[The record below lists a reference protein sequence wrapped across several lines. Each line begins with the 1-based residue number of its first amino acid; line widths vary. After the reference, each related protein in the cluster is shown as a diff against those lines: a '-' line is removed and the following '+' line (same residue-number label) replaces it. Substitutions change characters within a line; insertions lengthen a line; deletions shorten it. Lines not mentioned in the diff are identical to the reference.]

1 MKTDFFELNQRGT
14 NIRTEMI
21 AGITTFFS
29 MAYILAVNPAIL
41 SAAGMPADAVF
52 TATVLA
58 SVLVTLVMGLW
69 ANLPVVL
76 SAGMGLNAFF
86 AYTVCGV
93 MGYSYQTALTAVFC
107 EGVVFFL
114 LSLSKA
120 RDVFIRSVPP
130 FLKAAIAAAIGCF
143 IAFIGLQ
150 NGKVIVAN
158 PATFVTIGSL
168 KTPEA
173 VLTLLGLILCTT
185 LFIKQVRGAF
195 LISIFSITAL
205 AFPLGLVAL
214 PEGFSPVS
222 LPEKPLFWEF
232 SWKGIFSFDFFMV
245 FFTLFFMDIFDTL
258 GTLIGIASQTGLV
271 DKDGALLNFKRAL
284 ITDALG
290 TVAGSS
296 LGCSPITSFAESST
310 GVAEGGKTGL
320 TAVTAA
326 GLFLAAL
333 FLSPV
338 FLLIPSFATAPV
350 LIIVGFLM
358 AGSLR
363 HIDFSDFSQ
372 CLVTMMTV
380 LMMLLSYSIAEGIV
394 FGILSF
400 VLCSVVRGRSKD
412 VSALIWVLSII
423 FLIWLYLQK

>member
-1 MKTDFFELNQRGT
+1 MTSDFFDMKQRGT
-14 NIRTEMI
+14 TMRTEII
-21 AGITTFFS
+21 AGVTTFFS
-29 MAYILAVNPAIL
+29 MSYILAVNPAIL
-41 SAAGMPADAVF
+41 SAAGMPAGAVF

-93 MGYSYQTALTAVFC
+93 MGYSWQTALTAVLC

-158 PATFVTIGSL
+158 PATMVSIGSL

-173 VLTLLGLILCTT
+173 FLTLFGLILCMT
-185 LFIKQVRGAF
+185 LFMKQVKGAF
-195 LISIFSITAL
+195 LISIFAITAVS
-205 AFPLGLVAL
+205 FPLGLVSL

-222 LPEKPLFWEF
+222 LPQKPLFWEF
-232 SWKGIFSFDFFMV
+232 DWNNVFSFDFFIV

-271 DKDGALLNFKRAL
+271 DRDGALLNFKKAL

-290 TVAGSS
+290 TVAGST
-296 LGCSPITSFAESST
+296 LGCSPVTSFAESST

-320 TAVTAA
+320 TAVAAA

-358 AGSLR
+358 AGAMR
-363 HIDFSDFSQ
+363 HIDFSDMTQ
-372 CLVTMMTV
+372 CFVTLMTV
-380 LMMLLSYSIAEGIV
+380 LMMLLSYSIAQGIV

-400 VLCSVVRGRSKD
+400 VLCSVIRRRYKD
-412 VSALIWVLSII
+412 VSALIWVLSVI
-423 FLIWLYLQK
+423 FVVWLFLQK

>member
-1 MKTDFFELNQRGT
+1 MVTDFFQLKQRGST
-14 NIRTEMI
+14 VRTEII

-29 MAYILAVNPAIL
+29 MSYILAVNPAIL
-41 SAAGMPADAVF
+41 SAAGMPAGAIF
-52 TATVLA
+52 TATVIA

-120 RDVFIRSVPP
+120 RDVFVRSIPP
-130 FLKAAIAAAIGCF
+130 FLKAAIAAAIGFF

-150 NGKVIVAN
+150 NGKVIVAS

-168 KTPEA
+168 KAPEA
-173 VLTLLGLILCTT
+173 FLTLAGLVLCVIL
-185 LFIKQVRGAF
+185 FMKQVRGAF
-195 LISIFSITAL
+195 LISIFAITAVS
-205 AFPLGLVAL
+205 FPLGLVRL

-222 LPEKPLFWEF
+222 LPEKPLFLDF
-232 SWKGIFSFDFFMV
+232 SREGMLSFDFFMV

-271 DKDGALLNFKRAL
+271 DKDGALINLKKAL
-284 ITDALG
+284 VTDALG
-290 TVAGSS
+290 TVVGSALGSS
-296 LGCSPITSFAESST
+296 PVTSFAESST

-320 TAVTAA
+320 TAVVAA
-326 GLFLAAL
+326 GLFLTAL
-333 FLSPV
+333 FFSPV

-358 AGSLR
+358 AGALR
-363 HIDFSDFSQ
+363 HVDFSDFSQ
-372 CLVTMMTV
+372 CFTTLMTV
-380 LMMLLSYSIAEGIV
+380 MMMLLSYSIAQGIV

-412 VSALIWVLSII
+412 VSVLMWVLSGV

>member
-1 MKTDFFELNQRGT
+1 MKTDFFELKQRGT
-14 NIRTEMI
+14 SVRTEVI

-29 MAYILAVNPAIL
+29 MSYILAVNPMIL
-41 SAAGMPADAVF
+41 SAAGMPAGAVF

-93 MGYSYQTALTAVFC
+93 MGYSYQTALAAVFC
-107 EGVVFFL
+107 EGLVFFL

-150 NGKVIVAN
+150 NGKIIVGN
-158 PATFVTIGSL
+158 PATLVSIGSL

-173 VLTLLGLILCTT
+173 FLTLLGLVLCTT
-185 LFIKQVRGAF
+185 LFMKQVKGAF
-195 LISIFSITAL
+195 LISIFAITAI
-205 AFPLGLVAL
+205 AFPLGLVTL
-214 PEGFSPVS
+214 PEGFSPIS
-222 LPEKPLFWEF
+222 LPQKPLFF
-232 SWKGIFSFDFFMV
+232 DFCWKDVFSFDFFMM

-271 DKDGALLNFKRAL
+271 DKDGALLNFKKAL

-290 TVAGSS
+290 TVAGAS
-296 LGCSPITSFAESST
+296 LGCSPVTSFAESST

-320 TAVTAA
+320 TAVIAA
-326 GLFLAAL
+326 GLFFAAL

-358 AGSLR
+358 AGALR
-363 HIDFSDFSQ
+363 HVDFSDFTQ
-372 CLVTMMTV
+372 CFVTLMTV
-380 LMMLLSYSIAEGIV
+380 LMMLLSYSIAQGIV

-400 VLCSVVRGRSKD
+400 VLCSVISKRSKD
-412 VSALIWVLSII
+412 VSLLIWVLSAV

>member
-1 MKTDFFELNQRGT
+1 MKTDFFELKQRGT
-14 NIRTEMI
+14 TVRTEVI

-29 MAYILAVNPAIL
+29 MSYILAVNPMIL
-41 SAAGMPADAVF
+41 SAAGMSAGAVF

-93 MGYSYQTALTAVFC
+93 MGYSYQTALAAVFC
-107 EGVVFFL
+107 EGIVFFL
-114 LSLSKA
+114 LSLSRA
-120 RDVFIRSVPP
+120 RDIFIRSVPP

-150 NGKVIVAN
+150 NGKIIVAN
-158 PATFVTIGSL
+158 PATLVSIGSL
-168 KTPEA
+168 KAPEA
-173 VLTLLGLILCTT
+173 FLTLLGLVLCTT
-185 LFIKQVRGAF
+185 LFMKQIKGAF
-195 LISIFSITAL
+195 LISIFAITGI
-205 AFPLGLVAL
+205 AFPLGLVSL
-214 PEGFSPVS
+214 PEGFSPIS
-222 LPEKPLFWEF
+222 LPEKPLFLEF
-232 SWKGIFSFDFFMV
+232 SWKGVFSFDFFMV

-271 DKDGALLNFKRAL
+271 DKDGALLNFKKAL

-310 GVAEGGKTGL
+310 GVAEGGKTGM
-320 TAVTAA
+320 TAVVAA

-358 AGSLR
+358 AGALR
-363 HIDFSDFSQ
+363 HVDFSDFTQ
-372 CLVTMMTV
+372 GFVTLMTV
-380 LMMLLSYSIAEGIV
+380 LMMLLSYSIAQGIV

-400 VLCSVVRGRSKD
+400 VLCSIVRGRSKD
-412 VSALIWVLSII
+412 VSLLIWILSVI

>member
-1 MKTDFFELNQRGT
+1 MKTDFFELKQRGT
-14 NIRTEMI
+14 TVRTEII

-41 SAAGMPADAVF
+41 SAAGMPAGAVF

-93 MGYSYQTALTAVFC
+93 MGYSYQTALAAVFC

-120 RDVFIRSVPP
+120 RDVFIRSVPS

-143 IAFIGLQ
+143 IAFVGLQ
-150 NGKVIVAN
+150 NGKIIVGN
-158 PATFVTIGSL
+158 PATLVSIGSL

-173 VLTLLGLILCTT
+173 FLTMLGLALCTA
-185 LFIKQVRGAF
+185 LFIKQVKGAF
-195 LISIFSITAL
+195 LISIFVITAI
-205 AFPLGLVAL
+205 AFPLGLVVL
-214 PEGFSPVS
+214 PEGFSPIS
-222 LPEKPLFWEF
+222 LPQKPLFF
-232 SWKGIFSFDFFMV
+232 DFCWKDVFSFDFFMM

-271 DKDGALLNFKRAL
+271 DKDGALLNFKKAL

-296 LGCSPITSFAESST
+296 LGSSPITSFAESST

-358 AGSLR
+358 ASALK

-372 CLVTMMTV
+372 CFVTMMTV
-380 LMMLLSYSIAEGIV
+380 LMMLLSYSIAQGIV

-412 VSALIWVLSII
+412 ISALIWVLSVV